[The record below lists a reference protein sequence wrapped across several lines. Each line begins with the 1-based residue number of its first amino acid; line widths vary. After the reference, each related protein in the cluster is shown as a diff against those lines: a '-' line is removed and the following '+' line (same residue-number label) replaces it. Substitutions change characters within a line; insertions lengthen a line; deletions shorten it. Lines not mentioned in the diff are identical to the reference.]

1 MKLLPIKLLR
11 DGTLDLKEYQDTLK
25 RLLTGG
31 FADIP
36 PEERKEKTDQIIRAS
51 AAAAMAMGATPVPF
65 LEMPVIAA
73 MVRAIGKVYGV
84 DTISKKV
91 MLEIA
96 AAMGGGLLV
105 RQAFRLIPFVGAMA
119 GVSRVYATTWAV
131 GRAAQYYFSGGQD
144 APGQNIRQVFEQ
156 TMEAKQREQGAEG
169 ESLEDRLRKLDD
181 IYQKNL
187 ISEQDYLNKKKELLD
202 SL

>member
-1 MKLLPIKLLR
+1 MRLLPINLLKN
-11 DGTLDLKEYQDTLK
+11 GSLDLKAYQDTLT
-25 RLLTGG
+25 RLLKGG

-36 PEERKEKTDQIIRAS
+36 PEERREKTDQIIRAS

-84 DTISKKV
+84 DTISKKA

-131 GRAAQYYFSGGQD
+131 GRAAQFYFSGGQD
-144 APGQNIRQVFEQ
+144 MPGQSIRQVFDE
-156 TMEAKQREQGAEG
+156 TMEAKQRDQGAGG
-169 ESLEDRLRKLDD
+169 ESLEERLRKLDD
-181 IYQKNL
+181 LYQKKL
-187 ISEQDYLNKKKELLD
+187 ISEQDYLNKKRELLD